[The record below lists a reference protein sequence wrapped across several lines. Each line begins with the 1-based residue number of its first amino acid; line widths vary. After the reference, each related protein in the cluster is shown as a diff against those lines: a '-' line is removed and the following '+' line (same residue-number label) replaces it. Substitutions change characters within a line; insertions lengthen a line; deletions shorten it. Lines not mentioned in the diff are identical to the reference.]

1 MLGWVFVVSMVV
13 LAFGFL
19 SALAYKL
26 LLQKKVNKVSD
37 SLYNKLRE
45 AFYSIENKSLN
56 FLK

>member
-26 LLQKKVNKVSD
+26 LLQKKVNKVRD
-37 SLYNKLRE
+37 SLYNK
-45 AFYSIENKSLN
+45 
-56 FLK
+56 